1 VVLCIQE
8 VKYVTRGE
16 RVREARKS
24 LDLTLEKFGERLG
37 VGKTAVS
44 NIECGNRSLTDQMC
58 KSICRE
64 FNISE
69 DWLRDG
75 TGDMFVDLS
84 RDLQLARFFGEVQI
98 DEGFKKRFI
107 SALSTM
113 TVDEW
118 AFLERKMREI
128 FEEDV

>member
-1 VVLCIQE
+1 M
-8 VKYVTRGE
+8 TRGE

-118 AFLERKMREI
+118 AFIERKMREI
-128 FEEDV
+128 FEGDV

>member
-1 VVLCIQE
+1 MTQ
-8 VKYVTRGE
+8 GE
-16 RVREARKS
+16 RVKLVRKT
-24 LDLTLEKFGERLG
+24 LGLTLEKFGEKVG
-37 VGKTAVS
+37 VQKSAIS
-44 NIECGNRSLTDQMC
+44 KIEKGENGITDQMC

-64 FNISE
+64 FNVSDE
-69 DWLRDG
+69 WLRDG
-75 TGDMFVDLS
+75 TGDIFVDLS
-84 RDLQLARFFGEVQI
+84 KERQLARFFGDVQI

-118 AFLERKMREI
+118 AFIERKMREI

>member
-1 VVLCIQE
+1 M
-8 VKYVTRGE
+8 TRGE

-37 VGKTAVS
+37 VGKTAIS

-69 DWLRDG
+69 DWLLNG
-75 TGDMFVDLS
+75 TGKMFVDLS

-118 AFLERKMREI
+118 EFLERKMREI
-128 FEEDV
+128 FEGDV

>member
-1 VVLCIQE
+1 M
-8 VKYVTRGE
+8 TRGE

-107 SALSTM
+107 SSLSTM

-128 FEEDV
+128 FEEGV

>member
-1 VVLCIQE
+1 MTQ
-8 VKYVTRGE
+8 GE
-16 RVREARKS
+16 RVKEVRKS

-37 VGKTAVS
+37 VTKVAIS
-44 NIECGNRSLTDQMC
+44 NIENGNRSLTDQMQ

-64 FNISE
+64 FNVSA
-69 DWLRDG
+69 DWLLNG
-75 TGDMFVDLS
+75 TGKMFVDLS
-84 RDLQLARFFGEVQI
+84 MDLQLARFFGEVQI
-98 DEGFKKRFI
+98 DEGFKKRFV

>member
-1 VVLCIQE
+1 M
-8 VKYVTRGE
+8 TRGE

-69 DWLRDG
+69 DWLRNG
-75 TGDMFVDLS
+75 TGNMFVDLS

>member
-1 VVLCIQE
+1 MTQ
-8 VKYVTRGE
+8 GE
-16 RVREARKS
+16 RVKEARKS
-24 LDLTLEKFGERLG
+24 LNLTLEKFGERLG
-37 VGKTAVS
+37 VTKVAIS
-44 NIECGNRSLTDQMC
+44 NIENGNRSLTDQMQ

-69 DWLRDG
+69 EWLRDG

-98 DEGFKKRFI
+98 GEGFKKRFV

>member
-1 VVLCIQE
+1 M
-8 VKYVTRGE
+8 TRGE

-128 FEEDV
+128 FEGDV

>member
-1 VVLCIQE
+1 MTQ
-8 VKYVTRGE
+8 GE
-16 RVREARKS
+16 RVKEVRKS

-37 VGKTAVS
+37 VTKVAIS
-44 NIECGNRSLTDQMC
+44 NIENGNRSLTDQMQ

-118 AFLERKMREI
+118 AFIERKMREI

>member
-1 VVLCIQE
+1 MTQ
-8 VKYVTRGE
+8 GE
-16 RVREARKS
+16 RVKEVRKS

-37 VGKTAVS
+37 VTKVAIS
-44 NIECGNRSLTDQMC
+44 NIENGNRSLTDQMQ

-64 FNISE
+64 FNVSA
-69 DWLRDG
+69 DWLLNG
-75 TGDMFVDLS
+75 TGKMFVDLS
-84 RDLQLARFFGEVQI
+84 RDLQLARFFGEVQL

-118 AFLERKMREI
+118 EFLERKMREV
-128 FEEDV
+128 FKEDV

>member
-1 VVLCIQE
+1 MTQ
-8 VKYVTRGE
+8 GE
-16 RVREARKS
+16 RVKEVRKS
-24 LDLTLEKFGERLG
+24 LNLTLEKFGEHLG
-37 VGKTAVS
+37 VRKTAIS
-44 NIECGNRSLTDQMC
+44 KIENGENNLTDQMS
-58 KSICRE
+58 KAICRE
-64 FNISE
+64 FNVSE
-69 DWLRDG
+69 EWLRDG
-75 TGDMFVDLS
+75 TGNMFVDLS

-118 AFLERKMREI
+118 AFIERKMREI

>member
-1 VVLCIQE
+1 MTQ
-8 VKYVTRGE
+8 GE
-16 RVREARKS
+16 RVKEVRKS
-24 LDLTLEKFGERLG
+24 LNLTLEKFGEHLG
-37 VGKTAVS
+37 VRKTAIS
-44 NIECGNRSLTDQMC
+44 KIENGENNLTDQMS
-58 KSICRE
+58 KAICRE
-64 FNISE
+64 FNVSE
-69 DWLRDG
+69 EWLRDG

-98 DEGFKKRFI
+98 DEGFKKRFV

>member
-1 VVLCIQE
+1 MTQ
-8 VKYVTRGE
+8 GE
-16 RVREARKS
+16 RVKEVRKS

-37 VGKTAVS
+37 VTKVAIS
-44 NIECGNRSLTDQMC
+44 NIENGNRSLTDQMQ

-107 SALSTM
+107 SSLSTM

-118 AFLERKMREI
+118 AFIERKMREI